1 MSLAEIQQRLW
12 RLITWPEGV
21 QAALRH
27 EATDAPLL
35 ETLIESDERLAA
47 AERLDVYANAY
58 FYRIHDV
65 LVEDFPTLARILG
78 EESFHDLVTSY
89 LAIHPSERP
98 SLRWI
103 GERLADFLAEHA
115 AASSFRE
122 AYPFAADL
130 AAYEWAT
137 ESVFD
142 AADSEAARR
151 EDLAAVPSN
160 AWDALPIRLRPSVR
174 ILRLGG
180 PVQQLR
186 SAQREERALPRVE
199 AAPTAL
205 CLWRHDGRVV
215 HRQLEAPEARA
226 LEAANAGIDFGSLC
240 VNAAR
245 DVGEHE
251 APALAA
257 RWIARWIDDRLIRA
271 LPPGA

>member
-21 QAALRH
+21 QAALQH
-27 EATDAPLL
+27 EASDAAPLD
-35 ETLIESDERLAA
+35 TLVESDERLAA
-47 AERLDVYANAY
+47 VDRLDVYANAY

-65 LVEDFPTLARILG
+65 LVEDFPTLAQVLG
-78 EESFHDLVTSY
+78 DETFHDLVTSY
-89 LAIHPSERP
+89 LAVHPPERP

-103 GERLADFLAEHA
+103 GEHLANFLAEHA

-122 AYPFAADL
+122 AFPLVADL

-142 AADSEAARR
+142 AADSEAATR

-160 AWDALPIRLRPSVR
+160 AWNALPIQLRPSVR
-174 ILRLGG
+174 VLRLGG

-186 SAQREERALPRVE
+186 SAQREERALPQVE

-205 CLWRHDGRVV
+205 CLWRRDSRVV
-215 HRQLEAPEARA
+215 HRQLEAPEASA
-226 LEAANAGIDFGSLC
+226 LEAASSGIDFGSLC
-240 VNAAR
+240 VDAAR
-245 DVGEHE
+245 DVGEQE
-251 APALAA
+251 AAALAA